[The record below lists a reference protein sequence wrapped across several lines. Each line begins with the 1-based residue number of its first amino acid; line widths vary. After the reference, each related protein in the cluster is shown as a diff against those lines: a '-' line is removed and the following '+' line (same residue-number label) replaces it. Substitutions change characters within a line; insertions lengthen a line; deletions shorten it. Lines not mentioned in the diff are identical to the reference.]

1 MHQKITYTKLTA
13 KIILTT
19 LMFTLIAAF
28 IYGEVMKDKAIHDLS
43 RVDAKKTSMLIFESL
58 YAAMEKGWTRND
70 LKRVITRLDSIDPN
84 MKVNVYRSSLVSQLY
99 GEIKEDKKKRESNYN
114 LKKAMRGEEV
124 LQVLDDSTIR
134 FYYPIIA
141 KEDCISCHSNALQG
155 NILGAIYISYPVNDL
170 KVSLNTMINFFILFI
185 IFFSLVIFFALFI
198 EFDKYLVKPIK
209 KFVTNINT
217 ISSNNDLSQ
226 RVDTYD
232 DIEEIHSMQS
242 VFNHM
247 LDSIEYQFYND
258 TLTGLHNRKKLIDE
272 LDKKLNS
279 TLFLINI
286 DGFQEINN
294 LYGNIIGDT
303 VLKDYAKFLNKMT
316 HDNCCTLYRLHSD
329 EFAILCTQHFD
340 LDEINKFATYI
351 TESTAKKEFKIDK
364 KTNISISSTIGVSFG
379 KNLLLTNADIALK
392 LAKAKKENYLIYNSS
407 MNAEHEYAQNLNWTK
422 KIKEAINNDKIVPLF
437 QPIVCVETQ
446 KIVKYEALMRMVDKN
461 GEYIPPIHFLEL
473 AKKNKLYHQLTK
485 IIINKTFDKFETNA
499 NAVSI
504 NLSVYDIVN
513 EDIINLIIDKL
524 EKTQI
529 GNRVIFEIIESDG
542 IENFDQVI
550 EFIDRVKAYGCK
562 IAIDDF
568 GTGYSNFEYLMKLK
582 VDFIKIDA
590 SMIKNIDTD
599 ENSLMVT
606 QTIIDFAKKM
616 NIKTIA
622 EFVHSKSVFD
632 KISTIEIDF
641 AQGYYFGEAKEL
653 ES

>member
-1 MHQKITYTKLTA
+1 
-13 KIILTT
+13 
-19 LMFTLIAAF
+19 
-28 IYGEVMKDKAIHDLS
+28 
-43 RVDAKKTSMLIFESL
+43 
-58 YAAMEKGWTRND
+58 
-70 LKRVITRLDSIDPN
+70 
-84 MKVNVYRSSLVSQLY
+84 
-99 GEIKEDKKKRESNYN
+99 
-114 LKKAMRGEEV
+114 
-124 LQVLDDSTIR
+124 
-134 FYYPIIA
+134 
-141 KEDCISCHSNALQG
+141 
-155 NILGAIYISYPVNDL
+155 
-170 KVSLNTMINFFILFI
+170 
-185 IFFSLVIFFALFI
+185 
-198 EFDKYLVKPIK
+198 
-209 KFVTNINT
+209 
-217 ISSNNDLSQ
+217 
-226 RVDTYD
+226 
-232 DIEEIHSMQS
+232 
-242 VFNHM
+242 
-247 LDSIEYQFYND
+247 
-258 TLTGLHNRKKLIDE
+258 
-272 LDKKLNS
+272 
-279 TLFLINI
+279 
-286 DGFQEINN
+286 
-294 LYGNIIGDT
+294 
-303 VLKDYAKFLNKMT
+303 
-316 HDNCCTLYRLHSD
+316 
-329 EFAILCTQHFD
+329 

-379 KNLLLTNADIALK
+379 KNLLLTNADISLK

-422 KIKEAINNDKIVPLF
+422 RIKEAINNDKIVPLF
-437 QPIVCVETQ
+437 QPIVCAKTEE
-446 KIVKYEALMRMVDKN
+446 IVKYEALMRMVDKN

-616 NIKTIA
+616 DIKTIA
-622 EFVHSKSVFD
+622 EFVHSKSVFE

-641 AQGYYFGEAKEL
+641 AQGYYFGAARDL
-653 ES
+653 DASI